1 MYLKWKE
8 DVDRN
13 IRLPNGQYLPVVLM
27 VNKADSAKDN
37 VDKMK
42 FDRWAYNLCRSKLN
56 ILFDFHFIIYWDVNT
71 KFWLFESILL
81 SIRLLVIE
89 IMWHSRAL
97 NNDIFQTTWHTY
109 VEC

>member
-42 FDRWAYNLCRSKLN
+42 FDR
-56 ILFDFHFIIYWDVNT
+56 
-71 KFWLFESILL
+71 
-81 SIRLLVIE
+81 
-89 IMWHSRAL
+89 
-97 NNDIFQTTWHTY
+97 
-109 VEC
+109 